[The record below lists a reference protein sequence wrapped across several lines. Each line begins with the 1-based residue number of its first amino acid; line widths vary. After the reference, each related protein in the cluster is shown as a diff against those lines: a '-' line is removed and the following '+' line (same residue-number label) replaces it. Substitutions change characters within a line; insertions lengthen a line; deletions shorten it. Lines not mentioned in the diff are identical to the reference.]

1 MARAQDGTKAM
12 QEKAGSNS
20 PQRAAPDSEGLLL
33 PALLA
38 AAVVAA
44 VPLSYAGAYDKLT
57 WWLESVPVL
66 VALPLLAL
74 TWRRYRLSDLL
85 YVFIALH
92 AVVLLLG
99 GHYTYARVPL
109 GDWAGHLF
117 GWERNNYDKLGHF
130 AQGFVPALLTRE
142 ILIRFS
148 PFRAAPRSW
157 YVPVL
162 AVAAP
167 LAFSALYE
175 IIEWQAALLAG
186 AAADEFLGTQ
196 GDVWDTQ
203 SDMALALVGALCA
216 VILLARMHDRSIAR
230 VEERSGAPP

>member
-1 MARAQDGTKAM
+1 M
-12 QEKAGSNS
+12 QEPAGSNGNR
-20 PQRAAPDSEGLLL
+20 PAASTHEGLVL
-33 PALLA
+33 PAALATAIA
-38 AAVVAA
+38 AAVPV
-44 VPLSYAGAYDKLT
+44 SYVGAFDRFT
-57 WWLESVPVL
+57 WWLEAAPVL

-74 TWRRYRLSDLL
+74 TWRRHRLSNLL
-85 YVFIALH
+85 YAFIALH
-92 AVVLLLG
+92 CFILLLG

-142 ILIRFS
+142 ILVRFS
-148 PFRAAPRSW
+148 PFHAAPRSW
-157 YVPVL
+157 YIPVL

-196 GDVWDTQ
+196 GYVWDTQ
-203 SDMALALVGALCA
+203 SDMALALAGALCA
-216 VILLARMHDRSIAR
+216 VILLGRMHDRSMAK
-230 VEERSGAPP
+230 VEAHPGGEGGHHRSTAAS

>member
-1 MARAQDGTKAM
+1 M
-12 QEKAGSNS
+12 QQTAGSNRTR
-20 PQRAAPDSEGLLL
+20 PAPYGNDGLLL
-33 PALLA
+33 PAVMA
-38 AAVVAA
+38 AAVAGA
-44 VPLSYAGAYDKLT
+44 VPVSYVGAFDRFT
-57 WWLESVPVL
+57 WWLESIPVL

-74 TWRRYRLSDLL
+74 TWRRHRLSDLL

-92 AVVLLLG
+92 CFILLLG

-142 ILIRFS
+142 ILVRFS

-157 YVPVL
+157 YIPVL
-162 AVAAP
+162 AVATP

-203 SDMALALVGALCA
+203 SDMALALAGALCA
-216 VILLARMHDRSIAR
+216 VILMGRMHDRSMAKVEAR
-230 VEERSGAPP
+230 AGGTPGRRRSPAAS

>member
-1 MARAQDGTKAM
+1 MRKPAGTNA
-12 QEKAGSNS
+12 
-20 PQRAAPDSEGLLL
+20 PRPAASADEGLLL
-33 PALLA
+33 PAILA
-38 AAVVAA
+38 ATVVAA
-44 VPLSYAGAYDKLT
+44 VPLSYAGAYDRFT

-74 TWRRYRLSDLL
+74 TWRRHRLSDIL

-92 AVVLLLG
+92 ALVLLLG
-99 GHYTYARVPL
+99 GHHTYARVPL
-109 GDWAGHLF
+109 GDYVGHLF

-148 PFRAAPRSW
+148 PFRAAPHSW
-157 YVPVL
+157 YVPIL

-203 SDMALALVGALCA
+203 SDMALALAGAICA
-216 VILLARMHDRSIAR
+216 VVLLARLHDRSIAK
-230 VEERSGAPP
+230 VEARTANRP